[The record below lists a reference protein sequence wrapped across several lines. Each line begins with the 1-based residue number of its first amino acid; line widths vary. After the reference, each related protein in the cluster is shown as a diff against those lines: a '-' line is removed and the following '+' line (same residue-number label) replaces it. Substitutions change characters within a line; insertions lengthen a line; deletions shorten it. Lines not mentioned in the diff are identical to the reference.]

1 MVGKCEQC
9 GTLWVA
15 ELINFK
21 YIYME
26 NYWILQEY
34 NKCVLPSLTW
44 IIGLIINL
52 ISETTVMWK
61 GGVHIYSTLK
71 VSNNYLI

>member
-21 YIYME
+21 YIYIYGKLL
-26 NYWILQEY
+26 NT
-34 NKCVLPSLTW
+34 P
-44 IIGLIINL
+44 
-52 ISETTVMWK
+52 
-61 GGVHIYSTLK
+61 GVQ
-71 VSNNYLI
+71 